1 MKTRTIAILG
11 VTAMLLLGGMFVVA
25 QKMMAGGDFAYH
37 GGPSAM
43 MMRELDLTDDQKA
56 KVKDIMESSR
66 ASVQPILEAMKA
78 NHEKLAALKG
88 SFDESQVAAIAEA
101 QGDLTGQMIV
111 ARQRVK
117 SQIFGILTDDQKAKA
132 AQLHQAMEQRIE
144 DRMKSWGQKRDQGTG
159 EDGGE

>member
-11 VTAMLLLGGMFVVA
+11 VTAMLLLGGMFAVS
-25 QKMMAGGDFAYH
+25 QKMMGEDLANRRGSA
-37 GGPSAM
+37 AM

-56 KVKDIMESSR
+56 KVKDIMESNR

-144 DRMKSWGQKRDQGTG
+144 DRMKSWGQKQDQGTG